1 MWARTV
7 LALTCL
13 GLVAVPL
20 AAIAPAGGVGQQD
33 DAPSGETLYDG
44 TCGLCHGPEG
54 IGDAGPR
61 IAPMGREL
69 FEVLEI
75 VRNGNGQMPAI
86 SEDEL
91 SDDEVARVVAY
102 LRSVGD

>member
-1 MWARTV
+1 MWARIF
-7 LALTCL
+7 LALTCIT
-13 GLVAVPL
+13 LVTVPL
-20 AAIAPAGGVGQQD
+20 ARAAGSAQD
-33 DAPSGETLYDG
+33 DDEPSGETLYDG

-54 IGDAGPR
+54 SGDAGPR

-69 FEVLEI
+69 SEVLEI

-91 SDDEVARVVAY
+91 SDAQVARVVAY
-102 LRSVGD
+102 LRSLGDP